1 MFEREIMT
9 NDQTMFLIICSAMVL
24 FMTPGLA
31 FFYGGL
37 VRASSVVSMMMM
49 SIGSLGLIGVMW
61 VIFGYAMSF
70 GNAGTGQFVGLDGV
84 FGIDLAK
91 VGLEDVYAQAQ
102 AGDGLGL
109 AFAGFQGTFAVI
121 TVALISGAIADR
133 ARFGSWMVFAGLWA
147 TLVYFPVA
155 GWIFNFTVEDGKVVD
170 GGWLVYNV
178 GVMDF
183 AGGTV
188 VEVASG
194 ASALAL
200 ALVLGKR
207 FGFTKGMHAPHNV
220 PLVLIGVAILWFG
233 WFGFNAGSEL
243 TADGIASLAFVNT
256 LVAPAAAML
265 SWAIYEQIAHGKPTS
280 VGVGSGAISG
290 LVAITPSCAYL
301 DPIWALLLGLIV
313 GVVCALA
320 IELKFILGFDD
331 SLDVVGIHLV
341 GGIVGTMFIGLFGQN
356 VGLLLG
362 HGFDQLGK
370 QAIGVVV
377 VMVYA
382 FVVSYALGWLIQ
394 KTIGFRVTSTDEI
407 AGVDLVQHG
416 ETGYAGSDPR
426 WTWKG

>member
-1 MFEREIMT
+1 MT

-70 GNAGTGQFVGLDGV
+70 GAAGTGQFVGIDGV

-91 VGLEDVYAQAQ
+91 IGLEDVYAAAQ

-170 GGWLVYNV
+170 GGWLVYNI

-243 TADGIASLAFVNT
+243 AADGIASLAFINT
-256 LVAPAAAML
+256 LVAPAAAMV

-301 DPIWALLLGLIV
+301 DPIWALLLGLVV

-341 GGIVGTMFIGLFGQN
+341 GGIVGTLFIGLFGQN
-356 VGLLLG
+356 VGLFLG
-362 HGFDQLGK
+362 FGADQLGK
-370 QAIGVVV
+370 QAVGVVV
-377 VMVYA
+377 VMLYA
-382 FVVSYALGWLIQ
+382 FLISYSLGWLIQ

-416 ETGYAGSDPR
+416 EVGYAGSDPR

>member
-1 MFEREIMT
+1 
-9 NDQTMFLIICSAMVL
+9 MFLIICSAMVL

-61 VIFGYAMSF
+61 MLFGYAISF
-70 GNAGTGQFVGLDGV
+70 SGAGTGNFVGFDGV
-84 FGIDLAK
+84 LGIDLNK
-91 VGLEDVYAQAQ
+91 LGLEDVFSAAKN
-102 AGDGLGL
+102 GDGLGL
-109 AFAGFQGTFAVI
+109 AFAGFQGTFAII

-133 ARFGSWMVFAGLWA
+133 ARFGSWMIFAALWA
-147 TLVYFPVA
+147 TIVYFPVA
-155 GWIFNFTVEDGKVVD
+155 GWIFNFTSKDGKVVD

-178 GVMDF
+178 GVLDF

-243 TADGIASLAFVNT
+243 AADGVASLAFINT
-256 LVAPAAAML
+256 LAAPVGAMVT
-265 SWAIYEQIAHGKPTS
+265 WAIYERVAHGKPTS
-280 VGVGSGAISG
+280 IGVGSGAIAG

-301 DPIWALLLGLIV
+301 DPIWALVLGAIV

-341 GGIVGTMFIGLFGQN
+341 GGIIGTLFIGFFGKG
-356 VGLLLG
+356 VGLFFG
-362 HGFDQLGK
+362 YGWAQLGK
-370 QAIGVVV
+370 QALGVLV
-377 VMVYA
+377 VMVFA
-382 FVVSYALGWLIQ
+382 FAVSYALGWLIQ
-394 KTIGFRVTSTDEI
+394 RTIGFRVTSTDEI

-416 ETGYAGSDPR
+416 ETAYAGTDPR
-426 WTWKG
+426 WTWKN

>member
-1 MFEREIMT
+1 MT

-70 GNAGTGQFVGLDGV
+70 GAAGTGQFVGIDGV

-91 VGLEDVYAQAQ
+91 IGLEDVYAAAQ

-155 GWIFNFTVEDGKVVD
+155 GWIFNFTIEDGEVVD
-170 GGWLVYNV
+170 GGWLVYNI

-243 TADGIASLAFVNT
+243 AADGIASLAFINT
-256 LVAPAAAML
+256 LVAPAAAMV

-301 DPIWALLLGLIV
+301 DPIWALLLGLVV

-341 GGIVGTMFIGLFGQN
+341 GGIVGTLFIGLFGQN
-356 VGLLLG
+356 VGLFLG
-362 HGFDQLGK
+362 FGADQLGK
-370 QAIGVVV
+370 QAVGVVV
-377 VMVYA
+377 VMLYA
-382 FVVSYALGWLIQ
+382 FLISYSLGWLIQ

-416 ETGYAGSDPR
+416 EVGYAGSDPR

>member
-1 MFEREIMT
+1 MT

-70 GNAGTGQFVGLDGV
+70 GAAGTGQFVGIDGV

-91 VGLEDVYAQAQ
+91 IGLEDVYAGAQ

-170 GGWLVYNV
+170 GGWLVYNI

-243 TADGIASLAFVNT
+243 AADGIASLAFINT
-256 LVAPAAAML
+256 LVAPAAAMV

-301 DPIWALLLGLIV
+301 DPIWALLLGLVV

-341 GGIVGTMFIGLFGQN
+341 GGIVGTLFIGLFGQN
-356 VGLLLG
+356 VGLFLG
-362 HGFDQLGK
+362 FGADQLGK
-370 QAIGVVV
+370 QAVGVVV
-377 VMVYA
+377 VMLYA
-382 FVVSYALGWLIQ
+382 FLISYALGWLIQ

-416 ETGYAGSDPR
+416 EVGYAGSDPR

>member
-1 MFEREIMT
+1 
-9 NDQTMFLIICSAMVL
+9 MFLIICSAMVL

-61 VIFGYAMSF
+61 MLFGYAISF
-70 GNAGTGQFVGLDGV
+70 SGAGTGNFVGFDGV
-84 FGIDLAK
+84 LGIDLNK
-91 VGLEDVYAQAQ
+91 LGLEDVFSAAKN
-102 AGDGLGL
+102 GDGLGL
-109 AFAGFQGTFAVI
+109 AFAGFQGTFAII

-133 ARFGSWMVFAGLWA
+133 ARFGSWMFFAALWA
-147 TLVYFPVA
+147 TIVYFPVA
-155 GWIFNFTVEDGKVVD
+155 GWIFNFTAKDGKVVD

-178 GVMDF
+178 GVLDF

-243 TADGIASLAFVNT
+243 AADGVASLAFINT
-256 LVAPAAAML
+256 LAAPVGAMVT
-265 SWAIYEQIAHGKPTS
+265 WAIYERVAHGKPTS
-280 VGVGSGAISG
+280 IGVGSGAIAG

-301 DPIWALLLGLIV
+301 DPIWALVLGAIV
-313 GVVCALA
+313 GVVCGLA

-341 GGIVGTMFIGLFGQN
+341 GGIIGTLFIGLFGKG
-356 VGLLLG
+356 VGLFFG
-362 HGFDQLGK
+362 YGWAQLGK
-370 QAIGVVV
+370 QALGVTV
-377 VMVYA
+377 VMIFA
-382 FVVSYALGWLIQ
+382 FAVSYALGWLIQ
-394 KTIGFRVTSTDEI
+394 RTIGFRVTSTDEI

-416 ETGYAGSDPR
+416 ETAYAGTDPR
-426 WTWKG
+426 WTWKN